1 MGKLDGKVAFVT
13 GAARGQGRSHAQLL
27 AEHGADII
35 TIDVLDDV
43 DTVGYPG
50 ATQADLD
57 ETVALIEKTGRN
69 ISAHRGDVRHQN
81 DVDAAVNAGLEQF
94 GHLDVVVAN
103 AGITTFG
110 TTWELSDETW
120 RTMIDVNLTGV
131 FHTVK
136 AAIPAMI
143 DGGRGGS
150 IVMTG
155 SCAIGLQH
163 LGHYSAAKSGV
174 VGLMQSLA
182 SELAAHKIRVNVI
195 HPTTV
200 GTDMFLND
208 ATYRVFRPDLENP
221 TADDLI
227 PLMTSMN
234 KLGVPWVESIDISNA
249 VLWLASED
257 ARYVTGSALPVSAGV
272 LLR

>member
-27 AEHGADII
+27 AAHGADII
-35 TIDVLDDV
+35 TIDVLNDV
-43 DTVGYPG
+43 ETVGYPG
-50 ATQADLD
+50 ATPEDLE
-57 ETVALIEKTGRN
+57 ETVALVECTGRN
-69 ISAHRGDVRHQN
+69 ICTYRGDVRDQYE
-81 DVDAAVNAGLEQF
+81 VDAAVKAGLEQF
-94 GHLDVVVAN
+94 GHIDIVVAN

-110 TTWELSDETW
+110 TTWELSDEAW

-136 AAIPAMI
+136 AAVPAMI
-143 DGGRGGS
+143 EAGQGGS
-150 IVMTG
+150 IVMIG
-155 SCAIGLQH
+155 SCAIGLQN
-163 LGHYSAAKSGV
+163 LAHYSAAKSGV
-174 VGLMQSLA
+174 VGLMESLA

-200 GTDMFLND
+200 GTDMFLNET
-208 ATYRVFRPDLENP
+208 TYRVFRPDLEKP
-221 TADDLI
+221 TVDDLI

-234 KLGVPWVESIDISNA
+234 KLRVPWIEAIDISNA
-249 VLWLASED
+249 VLWLSSDD
-257 ARYVTGSALPVSAGV
+257 ARYITGTALPVSAGV